1 MTSPS
6 PLDRLAGPGNVLA
19 KEPPDAKEF
28 AGLVRSGLARLKDA
42 ENEENSLD
50 SRFDLAYSAAHALC
64 LAALRHHGFRPSKR
78 YIVFQVL
85 PDTLGLGPEVWRVL
99 SKCHDM
105 RNRTEY
111 EGVLDVDDRLV
122 SDLIGACRKV
132 AGKVSSLPPIPETV
146 EVSSF
151 KPWQNA
157 KRERRKPSKRLTAR
171 TAASSR
177 SPRSCSRRR
186 LRSAARSNRPTTSA
200 TSCRSSSCA
209 SFRCGTTAGAR
220 SSRRSSQTRR
230 ATTSATRRRSTI
242 PTSIVAS
249 ARSSFRKR
257 RAGRTCARRRR
268 PTTSR

>member
-6 PLDRLAGPGNVLA
+6 PLERLAGPGNVLG

-42 ENEENSLD
+42 ENEANSLD

-111 EGVLDVDDRLV
+111 EGVLDVDERLV
-122 SDLIGACRKV
+122 SE
-132 AGKVSSLPPIPETV
+132 P
-146 EVSSF
+146 
-151 KPWQNA
+151 Q
-157 KRERRKPSKRLTAR
+157 
-171 TAASSR
+171 
-177 SPRSCSRRR
+177 
-186 LRSAARSNRPTTSA
+186 RPLSM
-200 TSCRSSSCA
+200 
-209 SFRCGTTAGAR
+209 
-220 SSRRSSQTRR
+220 RRSLRTLDPFQG
-230 ATTSATRRRSTI
+230 SAQG
-242 PTSIVAS
+242 SIGPRVEW
-249 ARSSFRKR
+249 
-257 RAGRTCARRRR
+257 
-268 PTTSR
+268 